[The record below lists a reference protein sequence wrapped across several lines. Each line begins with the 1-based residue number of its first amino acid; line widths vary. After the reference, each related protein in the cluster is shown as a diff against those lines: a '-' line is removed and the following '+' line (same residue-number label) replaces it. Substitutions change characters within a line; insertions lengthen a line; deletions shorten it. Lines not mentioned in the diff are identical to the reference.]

1 MTLTRRTQTY
11 GDFEMRLDEDERA
24 FAYVRTLGRVRA
36 WVVLNF
42 SAEVVEV
49 PLAGLVGKGDPDA
62 RGRRQ
67 ERGLGELVLCNYDHG
82 SEATSDASGLGT
94 EINKGEGETLAL
106 RGYEARVY
114 VQHI

>member
-36 WVVLNF
+36 CVVLNF

-62 RGRRQ
+62 RGR

-82 SEATSDASGLGT
+82 SEATSGLGT